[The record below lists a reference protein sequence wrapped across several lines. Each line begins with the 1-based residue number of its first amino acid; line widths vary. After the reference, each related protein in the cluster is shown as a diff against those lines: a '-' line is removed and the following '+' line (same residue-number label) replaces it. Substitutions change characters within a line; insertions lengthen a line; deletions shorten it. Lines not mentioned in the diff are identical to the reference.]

1 MKAMT
6 KKGIPES
13 LDLNNPEKRAN
24 VLAALHAIQALPPN
38 HSHRQFMK
46 ILRRY
51 PRPAGGLYAK
61 SQLLDAYER
70 FVEEGTCAHDPTL
83 RRRLRGRPVRT
94 ISGVAPVAILTEP
107 YECPGECIFC
117 PAQAQAPKSY
127 LDGEPGVLRA
137 IQNDYDP
144 YEQTHVRIQALEAL
158 GHATDKIE
166 LLILGGTWSYYP
178 ETYQTW
184 FLRRCFDAMNEVE
197 SETLG
202 EALCYNETAPHR
214 NVGLVIETRPD
225 WITPDEIV
233 RLRRQGVTK
242 VQIGVQ
248 SLDDRILKMNRRGHT
263 VADTKRAIRLLRL
276 GGFKIVL
283 HWMPNLYG
291 ATLASDLED
300 FRRLWDDP
308 AIRPDEMKIYPTALL
323 EHTELYKLWQQG
335 KYEPYPQEDLIEM
348 LKQCKLLIRPYCRV
362 NRLMRDIPAH
372 YIVAGTTKSNLRQII
387 QQRMA
392 NEELRCRC
400 IRCREVRGKV
410 RADFDNVTLDVVS
423 YTTDATQEHFL
434 QYLTPGGYLAGF
446 LRLSLPRAS
455 RDELALPEI
464 RTAAMIREVHVYGP
478 AQALGA
484 RGRGGQHRGL
494 GTELLEI
501 AAEMAHDAGFDELA
515 VIAAVGTRRYY
526 RGRGFTRGT
535 LYPIQPL

>member
-1 MKAMT
+1 MRGMT
-6 KKGIPES
+6 KNGIPKTLA
-13 LDLNNPEKRAN
+13 LDTPEERKN
-24 VLAALHAIQALPPN
+24 VLGALRAIQALPPDQVKAKLM
-38 HSHRQFMK
+38 S

-51 PRPAGGLYAK
+51 PRPEGGLYAK

-70 FVEEGTCAHDPTL
+70 FVEEGALARDPAL

-94 ISGVAPVAILTEP
+94 ISGVAPVAVLTEP
-107 YECPGECIFC
+107 YKCPGECIFC
-117 PAQAQAPKSY
+117 PEQAQAPKSY

-178 ETYQTW
+178 ESYQTW
-184 FLRRCFDAMNEVE
+184 FLLRCFDAMNEVE
-197 SETLG
+197 SETLE

-214 NVGLVIETRPD
+214 NVGVVIETRPD
-225 WITPDEIV
+225 WITPDEV
-233 RLRRQGVTK
+233 LRLRRQGVTK

-248 SLDDRILKMNRRGHT
+248 SLDDRVLKLNRRGHT
-263 VADTKRAIRLLRL
+263 VADTKRAMRLLRL
-276 GGFKIVL
+276 GGFKVVL

-291 ATLASDLED
+291 ATLESDLAD
-300 FRRLWDDP
+300 FKRLWNDP
-308 AIRPDEMKIYPTALL
+308 AIRPDEMKIYPTSLL

-335 KYEPYPQEDLIEM
+335 EYEPYAEEDLIEL

-362 NRLMRDIPAH
+362 NRLMRDIPAQ

-392 NEELRCRC
+392 KEGLRCQC
-400 IRCREVRGKV
+400 VRCREVRGKV
-410 RADFDNVTLDVVS
+410 KADFDHVSLDVIS

-446 LRLSLPRAS
+446 LRLSLPHAP
-455 RDELALPEI
+455 RDELTIPEI
-464 RTAAMIREVHVYGP
+464 RAAAMIREVHVYGP

-501 AAEMAHDAGFDELA
+501 AAEMARDAGFDDLA

-526 RGRGFTRGT
+526 QERGFTEGT

>member
-1 MKAMT
+1 MT
-6 KKGIPES
+6 KNGIPET
-13 LDLNNPEKRAN
+13 LDLDTPEERET
-24 VLAALHAIQALPPN
+24 VLGALRAIQALPPDQVKDRLM
-38 HSHRQFMK
+38 S

-51 PRPAGGLYAK
+51 PRPEGGLYAK
-61 SQLLDAYER
+61 SQLLDAYAR
-70 FVEEGTCAHDPTL
+70 FVEEGAFARDPAL
-83 RRRLRGRPVRT
+83 KRRLRGRPVRT
-94 ISGVAPVAILTEP
+94 ISGVAPVAVLTEP

-117 PAQAQAPKSY
+117 PEQAQAPKSY

-137 IQNDYDP
+137 IQNNYDP

-178 ETYQTW
+178 ESYQAW
-184 FLRRCFDAMNEVE
+184 FLRRCFDAMNETA
-197 SETLG
+197 SETL
-202 EALCYNETAPHR
+202 EAALRYNEMAPHR

-225 WITPDEIV
+225 WITPEEV
-233 RLRRQGVTK
+233 MRLRRQGVTK

-248 SLDDRILKMNRRGHT
+248 SLDDRVLKLNRRGHT
-263 VADTKRAIRLLRL
+263 VADTKRAMRLLRL
-276 GGFKIVL
+276 AGFKIVL

-291 ATLASDLED
+291 ATLDSDLED
-300 FRRLWDDP
+300 FKRLWDDP

-323 EHTELYKLWQQG
+323 EHTGLYKLWQQG
-335 KYEPYPQEDLIEM
+335 KYNPYTEEDLIEL
-348 LKQCKLLIRPYCRV
+348 LKQCKLLILPYCRV
-362 NRLMRDIPAH
+362 NRLMRDIPAQ
-372 YIVAGTTKSNLRQII
+372 YIIAGTTKSNLRQII

-392 NEELRCRC
+392 KEGLRCQC

-410 RADFDNVTLDVVS
+410 QADFEDVTLDMVS

-446 LRLSLPRAS
+446 LRLSLSHSP
-455 RDELALPEI
+455 RDELAIPEI

-501 AAEMAHDAGFDELA
+501 AAEMARDAGFDELA

-526 RGRGFTRGT
+526 RERGFTEGS